1 MVKTR
6 LNTRKSARGAAKPKK
21 SAKEQEI
28 GDANQTSK
36 SAIERCKNWIQQ
48 QKKEKL
54 LYEPDEINSEDSDD
68 EAQQMRLETIPV
80 KKNFIELISVA
91 IILLASVDN
100 WICSHFSR
108 CLKHPMLFLVDCP
121 FKFY

>member
-21 SAKEQEI
+21 SVKVQET
-28 GDANQTSK
+28 GDANQSTK

-54 LYEPDEINSEDSDD
+54 QYEPDEINSEESDD
-68 EAQQMRLETIPV
+68 EARQMRLETIPV
-80 KKNFIELISVA
+80 KKSPISVA
-91 IILLASVDN
+91 LFKREV
-100 WICSHFSR
+100 
-108 CLKHPMLFLVDCP
+108 KHVWLR
-121 FKFY
+121 